1 MKRIYMQNIMHNIH
15 YVTQMKPNFLFYQ
28 NRGKLTISVENDM
41 LRASI
46 RSKSV
51 CFDQC
56 ALWREGMKR
65 VAIPIGLNDVEQVL
79 RPWLGTLFLSSNTLA
94 EGIAQKL
101 QGHAPYRQ
109 TLETLRT
116 EIESYMVTNLNRLTH
131 GDMRVMLDNYRTVR
145 LSLQDILWMTDD
157 VMGLLFDRLTPF
169 SMNFEKLSD
178 YSLRVE
184 SLAAMRV
191 LYQKYASFFSE
202 EEYSFLIKMI
212 KKTYP
217 AYRYEA
223 WLDKY

>member
-1 MKRIYMQNIMHNIH
+1 M
-15 YVTQMKPNFLFYQ
+15 
-28 NRGKLTISVENDM
+28 
-41 LRASI
+41 
-46 RSKSV
+46 
-51 CFDQC
+51 
-56 ALWREGMKR
+56 
-65 VAIPIGLNDVEQVL
+65 AIPIGLNDVEQVL

-94 EGIAQKL
+94 EGVAQKL
-101 QGHAPYRQ
+101 KEHAPYRQ

-116 EIESYMVTNLNRLTH
+116 EIESYMITNLNRLTH

-157 VMGLLFDRLTPF
+157 VMGVLFDRLTPF

-178 YSLRVE
+178 YALHVE

-202 EEYSFLIKMI
+202 EEYRFLIKMV

-223 WLDKY
+223 WLDND